1 MDKWIFQYI
10 LKESDSCYKNK
21 EFIKKIIIYIYCDGS
36 TAQEQQIDLWFH
48 AEVKTTTSEGKKITQ
63 TTPKRKN
70 NQKFQKYSNVSHW
83 MAPKK

>member
-36 TAQEQQIDLWFH
+36 TAQEQQIDL
-48 AEVKTTTSEGKKITQ
+48 
-63 TTPKRKN
+63 
-70 NQKFQKYSNVSHW
+70 
-83 MAPKK
+83 